1 MSSLLT
7 LNTGADKSMGYDAF
21 LREKVAFDRRY
32 GFDVLEGELSPI
44 MRRNHPD
51 YKPHQ
56 ADIVR
61 WAVRGGRRAI
71 FAKFGLGKSVMQME
85 IIRIILNRVGG
96 RGLIVAPLGVR
107 GEFIRDG
114 QKLLGIEVRFIRHTE
129 EIEPDWPGIYVTN
142 YESVR
147 DGRLDVTL
155 FTAVSLD
162 EASVLRSFGSKTYRE
177 FLGLFD
183 SVAYRFVATATPS
196 PNRHKELIHYA
207 GFLGIMDT
215 GAALTRFFQRDS
227 SSAGNLTL
235 HPHKKR
241 EFWLWLNTWACFV
254 QRPSDLGHDDTG
266 YDLPDLTKVWHEVGV
281 DIASK
286 VVDRDGQAQMFR
298 GGALSMVD
306 AAREKRLTL
315 SERVAQ
321 LMTIVAGHRASH
333 PGDQIILWCDLNDEQ
348 TAIEQALTAEGWSY
362 SSVHG
367 SLTDDEAERRLDQ
380 WRDRETYALIGKPV
394 MLGQGMNLQQAN
406 TAVYVGVTYKFN
418 DTIQSVHRI
427 QRFGQARAC
436 EVHLI
441 YAESETEVRAVLE
454 AKWREHDELTD
465 TMSDVVRQFGLNPAA
480 ISEELQRAMGVKRE
494 VYTGNDWTVVLNDSI
509 VEARDFMEADSVGLI
524 CTSIPFGNHY
534 EYSPNYADL
543 GHTDDNAHFWWQ
555 MDFLTP
561 SLLRVLKPG
570 RILAVHVKDRQMFG
584 SVTGAGVY
592 TVSPL
597 HAEAI
602 AHYTEHG
609 FDYYGMITV
618 TTDVVRENN
627 QTYRLSY
634 SKMLKDHTPMG
645 VGSPEY
651 VLLFH
656 KPQTDRSKGWGD
668 DRVVKEREAYSVGR
682 WQLDAA
688 ADWRESGDRLLSVD
702 ELGALDPE
710 TRQRLF
716 TQQSLNTVYDYDA
729 HVSLAEQL
737 AKKNALPGTF
747 ASLVPGSWRPDVWH
761 DILRIET
768 LNSEQKKRNV
778 ENHICPFPL
787 GIPRRLITEYTNP
800 GDLVF
805 DPFGGLGSTAL
816 EAVKQGR
823 RGYSSELNPASVA
836 DSLVYLRQQDDRASI
851 PTLFDL
857 LDLEASEAA
866 S

>member
-1 MSSLLT
+1 
-7 LNTGADKSMGYDAF
+7 
-21 LREKVAFDRRY
+21 
-32 GFDVLEGELSPI
+32 
-44 MRRNHPD
+44 
-51 YKPHQ
+51 
-56 ADIVR
+56 
-61 WAVRGGRRAI
+61 
-71 FAKFGLGKSVMQME
+71 
-85 IIRIILNRVGG
+85 
-96 RGLIVAPLGVR
+96 
-107 GEFIRDG
+107 
-114 QKLLGIEVRFIRHTE
+114 
-129 EIEPDWPGIYVTN
+129 
-142 YESVR
+142 
-147 DGRLDVTL
+147 
-155 FTAVSLD
+155 
-162 EASVLRSFGSKTYRE
+162 
-177 FLGLFD
+177 
-183 SVAYRFVATATPS
+183 
-196 PNRHKELIHYA
+196 
-207 GFLGIMDT
+207 
-215 GAALTRFFQRDS
+215 
-227 SSAGNLTL
+227 
-235 HPHKKR
+235 
-241 EFWLWLNTWACFV
+241 
-254 QRPSDLGHDDTG
+254 
-266 YDLPDLTKVWHEVGV
+266 
-281 DIASK
+281 
-286 VVDRDGQAQMFR
+286 VDRDGQAQMFR

-306 AAREKRLTL
+306 AAREKRDTL
-315 SERVAQ
+315 AERVAQ
-321 LMTIVAGHRASH
+321 LMAIVAGHRVSH

-348 TAIEQALTAEGWSY
+348 AAIEQALKAEGWSY

-427 QRFGQARAC
+427 QRFGQTRAC

-454 AKWREHDELTD
+454 SKWREHDELTN
-465 TMSDVVRQFGLNPAA
+465 TMSDVVREFGLNPAA
-480 ISEELQRAMGVKRE
+480 ISKELQRAMGVKRE
-494 VYTGNDWTVVLNDSI
+494 VFTGEGWTVALNDSI

-602 AHYTEHG
+602 AHYTGHG

-634 SKMLKDHTPMG
+634 SKMLRDHTPMG

-668 DRVVKEREAYSVGR
+668 DRVVKDREKYSVGR

-729 HVSLAEQL
+729 HVALAEQL

-787 GIPRRLITEYTNP
+787 GIPRRIITEYTNP
-800 GDLVF
+800 DDLVY
-805 DPFGGLGSTAL
+805 DPFGGIGSTAL
-816 EAVKQGR
+816 EAVRQGR
-823 RGYSSELNPASVA
+823 RAYSSELNPASVA
-836 DSLVYLRQQDDRASI
+836 DSLVYLRQHDDRASV

-857 LDLEASEAA
+857 IDLEQSAGVAS
-866 S
+866 